1 MLCICQ
7 QENLSVS
14 VRIILFNPVP
24 HHMGR
29 YKNPEATYYSSQD
42 KNVVEFLYY
51 YIVVDN
57 DN

>member
-29 YKNPEATYYSSQD
+29 YKNPEASYCSSQD
-42 KNVVEFLYY
+42 KNVVEFCTIIRKLT
-51 YIVVDN
+51 
-57 DN
+57 